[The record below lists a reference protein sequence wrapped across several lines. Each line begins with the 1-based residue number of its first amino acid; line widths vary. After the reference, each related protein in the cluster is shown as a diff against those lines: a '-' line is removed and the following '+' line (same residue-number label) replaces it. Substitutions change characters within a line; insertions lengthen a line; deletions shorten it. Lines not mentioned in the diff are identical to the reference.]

1 MRRFIYILFASLAM
15 IAGCNLIDEPGMV
28 LGNTPEGEKV
38 TVSFQVAIPTDSE
51 ETKAMGNT
59 PAIDPDGFYVAVFG
73 GSGYFNEWVK
83 ATVQSATANYDTT
96 SSTIYTL
103 SASFTVSDSRL
114 RLHFIANCPVSVR
127 TSPPISG
134 SSDNEENVLS
144 KIRSQ
149 LSESYND
156 GYWQKIILPN
166 GIRAEKNNQGVWI
179 PTTATTNQFPNPI
192 VLVRNFARVY
202 LRNLT
207 PIYNGQ
213 QEVVIKKFALAYAP
227 SEGVIA
233 PILSAPYSS
242 NVVGVP
248 IPEVSDEDN
257 TTRVYYESFFMNYQ
271 RYSIDSNNASD
282 TLLTSA
288 PFNYEGYS
296 PSDQSYNYYVGN
308 TDVQIPADA
317 DMKTWNS
324 SDLTQ
329 NVLFVYERTIPN
341 ASRRAT
347 RVIIKA
353 ERFDCT
359 DPNNPVSEGDKY
371 YALDIVN
378 TEGVSIPLLRNQT
391 YTVHL
396 LSIEAGTGET
406 DINKA
411 SKASSATVSG
421 DPTYQNLINISDGKS
436 SIGTSFTEQFYVQ
449 PQTDSLMF
457 RYIPTNIT
465 DDNYTANQEGN
476 ELVTIKVG
484 SYNANTGAFTELTTS
499 EAASQNILTFKT
511 EGNNYKVWIVKENN
525 AAVPFV
531 RSNNRWVKATTEIN
545 DPNIEKWGMIKYE
558 LSESYKDED
567 DYFTQ
572 ERSMAI
578 HVTGI
583 YDNREMSRNVV
594 IKTSP
599 RQDLIVNCQQKYVAE
614 KAGEQEVLRIKIPTG
629 LSRSVF
635 PLEFTIEAD
644 AYSLT
649 PNGDVMPVA
658 YGTSTIENHDGPAYY
673 FVKTLTQAQY
683 DALGT
688 VTENGKTWKVFDCHF
703 KTTVAQNA
711 STIYVKN
718 RFFKDAQA
726 SDLFYNYSQRLFTW
740 STVPTTIYRNGNT
753 TFTFV
758 MDSAHSSA
766 TTVWW
771 DPTNALNQS
780 SSAEQAREKGLS
792 TSNRVLPPIMTVTL
806 NGFTPQYQ
814 DDGETPVTT
823 GLVHSSGNTYLYYV
837 GTGTPTSTMA
847 TVNLALKAT
856 GAIGTSGMV
865 TLSTANLSDNPL
877 LYASLASNTVTI
889 QGASFSNL
897 AFSNP
902 STLPLGLNKTT
913 TFSFQYVDGLIEP
926 ITIAMSGLTLNGT
939 DSRMFDNGDGTYTF
953 TPDPN
958 NPSTSQSISL
968 KSTTRFSSGTVTL
981 SSDNYAEA
989 SKTINRETSFTVPKN
1004 AIYIRGTGDGNPTIN
1019 IGTGNSKTTVYLS
1032 PTMTTSTT
1040 NTVNSKYTNDYLN
1053 NSAQQVTSSYF
1064 NIVNDDAQV
1073 YFWYTNSNNTYF
1085 AVSTLSELLNATT
1098 SNPVTLHFR
1107 RRVINQTATFSPS
1120 NYQNSTSSTNNNFT
1134 MKLDAGFSYYRGYL
1148 EGATDVNPNV
1158 LHFETSLSN
1167 YTITKVQ
1174 FMCYSNSYSPS
1185 TAYTIAYTDTVNK
1198 TPLGAYAVNNSYG
1211 TWTGSVS
1218 ESPLYF
1224 NLFNTNGIYIS
1235 SVTVT
1240 YDYWAQ

>member
-525 AAVPFV
+525 VAVPFV

-856 GAIGTSGMV
+856 GAIGSSGMV

-877 LYASLASNTVTI
+877 LYASLASSAITI

-953 TPDPN
+953 TPN
-958 NPSTSQSISL
+958 NTNTSQSISL

-981 SSDNYAEA
+981 SSDNYNEA

-1004 AIYIRGTGDGNPTIN
+1004 AVYIRNVSTGNPSNFT
-1019 IGTGNSKTTVYLS
+1019 TGNSTYVYVNN
-1032 PTMTTSTT
+1032 TSSYDYFTGSYFS
-1040 NTVNSKYTNDYLN
+1040 NSYLN
-1053 NSAQQVTSSYF
+1053 NSALTMNMNKF
-1064 NIVNDDAQV
+1064 TLVNDDAVV
-1073 YFWYTNSNNTYF
+1073 YFWYRYYNNGYKYVT
-1085 AVSTLSELLNATT
+1085 ATAMLSELVDATT
-1098 SNPVTLHFR
+1098 SNPATLHFKEWKTGSITLTVSSSNYNNAEGGFYHESSNITIDFTNTTGVKNGNNYYMQIGSTSAAGTIVLSAANSTLYGCKLTSATITYR
-1107 RRVINQTATFSPS
+1107 RNDRTVSASIGSMSSDKKTWTASSTATGAGDTSVTITMAAGSTPNQISQIVIN
-1120 NYQNSTSSTNNNFT
+1120 Y
-1134 MKLDAGFSYYRGYL
+1134 GYY
-1148 EGATDVNPNV
+1148 E
-1158 LHFETSLSN
+1158 
-1167 YTITKVQ
+1167 
-1174 FMCYSNSYSPS
+1174 
-1185 TAYTIAYTDTVNK
+1185 
-1198 TPLGAYAVNNSYG
+1198 
-1211 TWTGSVS
+1211 
-1218 ESPLYF
+1218 
-1224 NLFNTNGIYIS
+1224 
-1235 SVTVT
+1235 
-1240 YDYWAQ
+1240 

>member
-449 PQTDSLMF
+449 PQTDSVMF

-465 DDNYTANQEGN
+465 DDNYTANKEGN

-525 AAVPFV
+525 VAVPFV
-531 RSNNRWVKATTEIN
+531 RSNNRWDKATSAQIN
-545 DPNIEKWGMIKYE
+545 DANIEKWGMIKYE

-688 VTENGKTWKVFDCHF
+688 VTENGKTWKVFECHF

-953 TPDPN
+953 TPN
-958 NPSTSQSISL
+958 NTNTSQSISL

-1004 AIYIRGTGDGNPTIN
+1004 AVYIRNVSTGNPSNFT
-1019 IGTGNSKTTVYLS
+1019 TGNSTYVYVNN
-1032 PTMTTSTT
+1032 TSSYDYFTGSYFS
-1040 NTVNSKYTNDYLN
+1040 NSYLN
-1053 NSAQQVTSSYF
+1053 NSALTMNMNKF
-1064 NIVNDDAQV
+1064 TLVNDDAVV
-1073 YFWYTNSNNTYF
+1073 YFWYRYYNNGYKYVT
-1085 AVSTLSELLNATT
+1085 ATAMLSELVDATT
-1098 SNPVTLHFR
+1098 SNPATLHFKEWKTGSITLTVSSSNYNNAAGGFYHESSNITIDFTNTTGVKNGNNYYMQIGSTSAAGTIVLSAANSTLNGCKLTGATITYR
-1107 RRVINQTATFSPS
+1107 RNDRTVSASIGSMSSDKKTWTASSTATGEGDTSVTITMAAGSTPNQISQIVIN
-1120 NYQNSTSSTNNNFT
+1120 Y
-1134 MKLDAGFSYYRGYL
+1134 GYY
-1148 EGATDVNPNV
+1148 E
-1158 LHFETSLSN
+1158 
-1167 YTITKVQ
+1167 
-1174 FMCYSNSYSPS
+1174 
-1185 TAYTIAYTDTVNK
+1185 
-1198 TPLGAYAVNNSYG
+1198 
-1211 TWTGSVS
+1211 
-1218 ESPLYF
+1218 
-1224 NLFNTNGIYIS
+1224 
-1235 SVTVT
+1235 
-1240 YDYWAQ
+1240 

>member
-134 SSDNEENVLS
+134 SSDNEENVIS

-149 LSESYND
+149 RSETYND

-166 GIRAEKNNQGVWI
+166 GIRAEKNNNNVWV
-179 PTTATTNQFPNPI
+179 PTNETLRQFPSPI

-308 TDVQIPADA
+308 TDVQIPADTDD

-449 PQTDSLMF
+449 PQTDSVMF

-525 AAVPFV
+525 VAVPFV
-531 RSNNRWVKATTEIN
+531 RSNNRWVKATTAQIN
-545 DPNIEKWGMIKYE
+545 DANIEKWGMIKYE

-688 VTENGKTWKVFDCHF
+688 VTENGKTWKVFECHF

-981 SSDNYAEA
+981 SAEDYQNA
-989 SKTINRETSFTVPKN
+989 TATVNRPTSFN
-1004 AIYIRGTGDGNPTIN
+1004 LSSGSSLAAGTRRP
-1019 IGTGNSKTTVYLS
+1019 
-1032 PTMTTSTT
+1032 
-1040 NTVNSKYTNDYLN
+1040 N
-1053 NSAQQVTSSYF
+1053 N
-1064 NIVNDDAQV
+1064 
-1073 YFWYTNSNNTYF
+1073 NNTY
-1085 AVSTLSELLNATT
+1085 VY
-1098 SNPVTLHFR
+1098 V
-1107 RRVINQTATFSPS
+1107 
-1120 NYQNSTSSTNNNFT
+1120 
-1134 MKLDAGFSYYRGYL
+1134 YYRN
-1148 EGATDVNPNV
+1148 T
-1158 LHFETSLSN
+1158 
-1167 YTITKVQ
+1167 
-1174 FMCYSNSYSPS
+1174 YSNSY
-1185 TAYTIAYTDTVNK
+1185 
-1198 TPLGAYAVNNSYG
+1198 
-1211 TWTGSVS
+1211 
-1218 ESPLYF
+1218 
-1224 NLFNTNGIYIS
+1224 YIS
-1235 SVTVT
+1235 SNNYRTRFTTNNQYTSRDNITVDLSKYGNNVENGIVYFR
-1240 YDYWAQ
+1240 YDGYDNNYTNGYHYASVSLATLFDTIDSGQRYTLNFSTSQ